1 MSKPDFS
8 FEKKYWQKRYQFVI
22 GVDEV
27 GRGALAGPV
36 VAGAA
41 VLKNGAAVLRNI
53 RRAIQSKRAQK
64 YNDAIFKRSLKM
76 VDIIKRGRVAYLQ
89 TIGIDD
95 SKRLTAKKREIL
107 AKVIKKYFYWGIGE
121 GSVAEINRLGI
132 VKATERA
139 MRRALKS
146 IKYQASSIKYKRKKD
161 ILNTYYL
168 IPNTKFFLLVDAF
181 YVKYI
186 PGIGLRNQQAIIHGD
201 QKSISIAAASI
212 IAKVYRDALM
222 QKLALRYIRYHW
234 ERNKGYGTKEHRE
247 AIKKYGITKQHRKDF
262 VIDWSK

>member
-1 MSKPDFS
+1 MPKPNFS
-8 FEKKYWQKRYQFVI
+8 FEKKYWKKGYKFVI

-27 GRGALAGPV
+27 GRGALAGSV

-95 SKRLTAKKREIL
+95 SKRLTAKKRDIL
-107 AKVIKKYFYWGIGE
+107 AKVIKRYFFWGIGE

-146 IKYQASSIKYKRKKD
+146 IKYQVSSIKYKRKKD

-168 IPNTKFFLLVDAF
+168 IPNTKFFLLIDAF
-181 YVKYI
+181 HVKYI
-186 PGIGLRNQQAIIHGD
+186 LGVGLKNQKAIIHGD
-201 QKSISIAAASI
+201 QKSISVAAASI
-212 IAKVYRDALM
+212 IAKVYRDTLM
-222 QKLALRYIRYHW
+222 QKLSLRYKKYHW
-234 ERNKGYGTKEHRE
+234 GENKGYGTAEHRI
-247 AIKKYGITKQHRKDF
+247 AIRKYGINRLHRKDF
-262 VIDWSK
+262 VKNWL